1 MTTRKDIVCATS
13 ETIAAQMA
21 NARNPG
27 VCIPGTLPQI
37 ADRTSRLMVVG
48 RPRLKSHT
56 PHRIKT
62 IAGAPKS
69 PHSRAIATNT
79 RLISQLPPIQALRER
94 KKFVI
99 RIPIL
104 RHSVLR
110 RKRIMTPNKDAE
122 NKVRDRLRSVT
133 VLGLAKSRFMRK
145 YLPTAARGAGCRRSF
160 GATTSQSRVV
170 NAMRTRLRNSNARQ
184 SFVVLRRV
192 GTARPPADGWNLDGR
207 QCELFCR
214 SKTDHL
220 PA

>member
-37 ADRTSRLMVVG
+37 ADRTSTLMVVG
-48 RPRLKSHT
+48 RPRLKSHR

-69 PHSRAIATNT
+69 PHNRAITTTT
-79 RLISQLPPIQALRER
+79 RLMSQLPPIQALRER
-94 KKFVI
+94 KKFVM

-110 RKRIMTPNKDAE
+110 RKRIMTLDKDAE

-133 VLGLAKSRFMRK
+133 VLGLQR
-145 YLPTAARGAGCRRSF
+145 AGCGSIYPQPNAAQFAGEVLEHVNVHLLIIGSWKR
-160 GATTSQSRVV
+160 TT
-170 NAMRTRLRNSNARQ
+170 
-184 SFVVLRRV
+184 
-192 GTARPPADGWNLDGR
+192 
-207 QCELFCR
+207 
-214 SKTDHL
+214 
-220 PA
+220 